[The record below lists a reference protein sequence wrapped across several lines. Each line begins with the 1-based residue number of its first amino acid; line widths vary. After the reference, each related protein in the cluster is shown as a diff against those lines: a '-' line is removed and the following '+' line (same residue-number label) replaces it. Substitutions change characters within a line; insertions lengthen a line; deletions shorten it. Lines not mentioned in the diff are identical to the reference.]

1 MFFGIESGND
11 SILVLMKKQITTKQV
26 RRALLLCKRSGI
38 KAGAFFIVGYP
49 GETNKTVLETINFAS
64 SLPLDYLS
72 FTMPYPIPGTP
83 LYDRLNGERFSNE
96 WEEPKN
102 IKLVKHRLLF
112 ESNMSERKL
121 MFGIIKGMIQ
131 FYTRKYMG
139 NRGQKILGVPFETI
153 TNSIY
158 NLLN

>member
-1 MFFGIESGND
+1 
-11 SILVLMKKQITTKQV
+11 
-26 RRALLLCKRSGI
+26 
-38 KAGAFFIVGYP
+38 
-49 GETNKTVLETINFAS
+49 
-64 SLPLDYLS
+64 
-72 FTMPYPIPGTP
+72 MPYPIPGTP

-131 FYTRKYMG
+131 FYIRKYMG
-139 NRGQKILGVPFETI
+139 NKGQKLLGMPFETI
-153 TNSIY
+153 TDSIY
-158 NLLN
+158 NLLK